1 VDPITRLKRSDK
13 ATFQK
18 VADEAILIH
27 LETGTYFS
35 LNNIGTEF
43 WEMFDGEQTI
53 QELAETVA
61 NKYDVDVEMVTSDL
75 IELAEKL
82 AADALLEKV

>member
-1 VDPITRLKRSDK
+1 MRMWDEGQEGGLAAPMRQATRAEGL
-13 ATFQK
+13 A
-18 VADEAILIH
+18 
-27 LETGTYFS
+27 
-35 LNNIGTEF
+35 
-43 WEMFDGEQTI
+43 
-53 QELAETVA
+53 LAETVA